1 MVDFPQP
8 LGPSSTMN
16 SPSRI
21 SRLTPSTAV
30 TLPKRLVRFLSVTL
44 AIASPLYAAG
54 GEAAH
59 DISLHGEGDQH
70 RQDVGHHAAR
80 HQQAEVDAMASGELR
95 KCHRQGLCVVVCA
108 ENQGKE

>member
-1 MVDFPQP
+1 MVDLPQP
-8 LGPSSTMN
+8 LGPSKMMN

-44 AIASPLYAAG
+44 AITSSLYTAG

-59 DISLHGEGDQH
+59 NISLHGEGDH
-70 RQDVGHHAAR
+70 DGEDVGHHAAR
-80 HQQAEVDAMASGELR
+80 HQQPEVDAVPASKLR
-95 KCHRQGLCVVVCA
+95 ECHRQRLGGIVGA
-108 ENQGKE
+108 ED